1 MIEIKITL
9 EHTPENLELLL
20 AAAKAA
26 QPAKEETKKEEEPKK
41 PAKKPAKKEEEPKTK
56 TAAKKE
62 EAPKAKEAAKEEAP
76 KTKND
81 IRYLA
86 LALTKDGKE
95 DKIAEVFAEFGASRL
110 SEIKEEDFQ
119 AVYEKL
125 VVFDE

>member
-26 QPAKEETKKEEEPKK
+26 QPAKAETKKEEEPKK
-41 PAKKPAKKEEEPKTK
+41 PAKKPAKKEEPKTK

-62 EAPKAKEAAKEEAP
+62 EEPKAKEPAKEET

>member
-26 QPAKEETKKEEEPKK
+26 QPAKEETKKEEVKKETKK
-41 PAKKPAKKEEEPKTK
+41 PAKKQEAKKEEEPK
-56 TAAKKE
+56 AKK
-62 EAPKAKEAAKEEAP
+62 PAKEET

>member
-26 QPAKEETKKEEEPKK
+26 QPAKEETKKEEEPKTKK
-41 PAKKPAKKEEEPKTK
+41 PAKKQEAKKEETKKEEEPKTK
-56 TAAKKE
+56 TPAKKE
-62 EAPKAKEAAKEEAP
+62 A

>member
-26 QPAKEETKKEEEPKK
+26 QPAKEETKKEEEPKT
-41 PAKKPAKKEEEPKTK
+41 KKPAKKEEEPKTK

-62 EAPKAKEAAKEEAP
+62 EEPKTKAPAKKET

-110 SEIKEEDFQ
+110 SEIKEEDFP